1 MSVGS
6 VYEKLA
12 PNAVAVQLPIGIE
25 NEFNA
30 VIDLIERKAYKF
42 EGNLGENII
51 EEERQR
57 IRAALEKYCGLDTKA
72 MVDIVDGLEKVSA

>member
-1 MSVGS
+1 MEISDGGMASAEHYRVT
-6 VYEKLA
+6 
-12 PNAVAVQLPIGIE
+12 
-25 NEFNA
+25 F
-30 VIDLIERKAYKF
+30 
-42 EGNLGENII
+42 GENII